1 MGNSF
6 AFIIPLTQETKSK
19 SRHKSRHNLGEIQII
34 DSIVVDFEFAT
45 NSEKTRQAQC
55 YVFARLLKDDNLLL
69 RQQPEAILAP
79 VSYRSSCCRRQRK
92 RLLLK
97 VPSICFEN
105 FSLGLRSK
113 FLRNQKSGAS
123 AALATDKQTM
133 ILRPA
138 SFFYS
143 GNRSK
148 MAALNSSGYKHGFCT
163 IFCQIFDILA
173 TILA

>member
-34 DSIVVDFEFAT
+34 DSIVVDFEFAA

-79 VSYRSSCCRRQRK
+79 VSYRSSCCRRQ
-92 RLLLK
+92 
-97 VPSICFEN
+97 
-105 FSLGLRSK
+105 
-113 FLRNQKSGAS
+113 
-123 AALATDKQTM
+123 
-133 ILRPA
+133 
-138 SFFYS
+138 
-143 GNRSK
+143 
-148 MAALNSSGYKHGFCT
+148 
-163 IFCQIFDILA
+163 
-173 TILA
+173 